1 MDKQPSHRLHIWAL
15 AEQSPAEQKKP
26 AQKIPAQVP
35 AQKIPPQVPAAPAR
49 QEKQERPAR
58 YERLRRSEL
67 LYTNLGGQAR
77 SLTAPD
83 DVTMLTSLYDH
94 RLPIDVELPGRA
106 TMPNGRSTT
115 CKTRT
120 ISSESV
126 DLVYDLQTA
135 GYPIRHPEEIPAGST
150 VHLDLDQIGNFHGI
164 VTSQNSEGFQLAVDV
179 DCKGMLITKLAR
191 VAAAVRN
198 ASFDEAPL
206 TARRSVT
213 RIEPTVKNCNY
224 TDHMGLMRKGK
235 IINLSPSDALIKA
248 AIIPPIATHIVFGGQ
263 QARVAEVTRTFEIG
277 FAVQFCAPIPEE
289 EFSAAIKFLDE

>member
-15 AEQSPAEQKKP
+15 ADDKPTEPKKP
-26 AQKIPAQVP
+26 VLVP
-35 AQKIPPQVPAAPAR
+35 ATRAR
-49 QEKQERPAR
+49 QEKQERPAV
-58 YERLRRSEL
+58 YERLGRSEL
-67 LYTNLGGQAR
+67 LYSDLGGHAR
-77 SLTAPD
+77 PAVALGDAA
-83 DVTMLTSLYDH
+83 MLTSLYDH
-94 RLPIDVELPGRA
+94 RLPIDVEFSGRC

-115 CKTRT
+115 CKTRK

-135 GYPIRHPEEIPAGST
+135 GYPIRHVEEIPSSST
-150 VHLDLDQIGNFHGI
+150 VHLDLDQIGNFHGV

-179 DCKGMLITKLAR
+179 DCKGMLITKLAQ
-191 VAAAVRN
+191 VAAAIRN
-198 ASFDEAPL
+198 TTFEETPL
-206 TARRSVT
+206 AVRRSVT

-224 TDHMGLMRKGK
+224 TDHMGVVRKGK
-235 IINLSPSDALIKA
+235 IINVSPFDALIKA
-248 AIIPPIATHIVFGGQ
+248 AIIPPIATYIVFGGQ